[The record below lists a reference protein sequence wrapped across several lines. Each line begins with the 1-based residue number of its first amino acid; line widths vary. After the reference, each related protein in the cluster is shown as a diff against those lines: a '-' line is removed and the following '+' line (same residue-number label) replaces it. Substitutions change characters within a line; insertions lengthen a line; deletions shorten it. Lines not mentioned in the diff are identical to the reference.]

1 MSEDMQNTDAPEATR
16 RRRTLQGVVVS
27 DKMDKTV
34 VVKVTRQVLHARY
47 KKIVRQSK
55 RYKAHDE
62 VESCGMGDLV
72 TIVESRP
79 LSKSKRWRVQSIDR
93 KAVG

>member
-1 MSEDMQNTDAPEATR
+1 MSEENTEAAEATR
-16 RRRTLQGVVVS
+16 RRRTLQGIVVS
-27 DKMDKTV
+27 DKMDKTI
-34 VVKVTRQVLHARY
+34 VVKVTRQVMHRRY
-47 KKIVRQSK
+47 KKIIRRSK

-62 VESCGMGDLV
+62 AETAGIGDLV

-79 LSKSKRWRVQSIDR
+79 LSKHKRWRIQSIDR

>member
-1 MSEDMQNTDAPEATR
+1 MSEENTEAAEAIR
-16 RRRTLQGVVVS
+16 RRRTLQGIVVS
-27 DKMDKTV
+27 DKMDKTI
-34 VVKVTRQVLHARY
+34 VVKVTRQVMHRRY
-47 KKIVRQSK
+47 KKIVRRSK

-62 VESCGMGDLV
+62 AETAGIGDLV

-79 LSKSKRWRVQSIDR
+79 LSKHKRWRIQSIDR